1 MFFSALL
8 LGLLT
13 EVDVLYGDFDELEYF
28 NSDTVHSHWPTLD
41 LCRPKMLI
49 DEYAIDLISD

>member
-8 LGLLT
+8 PGSLT
-13 EVDVLYGDFDELEYF
+13 EVDVLYCDFDELEYF
-28 NSDTVHSHWPTLD
+28 NSDSVHLLWPILD

-49 DEYAIDLISD
+49 DEYTTGLISN